1 MDRVRKVT
9 EELIGGEQRSFISG
23 RGYVEQIFA
32 LIQIWESARDQME
45 GFTRMWVL

>member
-9 EELIGGEQRSFISG
+9 EELIGDEQRSFISG
-23 RGYVEQIFA
+23 RGYVEQI
-32 LIQIWESARDQME
+32 WESTRDQME